1 MLGVMPIIR
10 RVMQD
15 PDGSEE
21 IWTPHKDANDQFV
34 MATKKTSQPLNHLS
48 NQVKVTLMIDVIAKL
63 RSGKYSLRMVNGRG
77 AANLISSKSIEII
90 E

>member
-1 MLGVMPIIR
+1 MARPQELKHMQTLGIFAEMAQELSDV
-10 RVMQD
+10 
-15 PDGSEE
+15 EE
-21 IWTPHKDANDQFV
+21 AEILA
-34 MATKKTSQPLNHLS
+34 AC
-48 NQVKVTLMIDVIAKL
+48 NQVKVTLMTDVIAKL